1 MKVEDHC
8 VMLPRLGLRD
18 FLATI
23 DLSDIA
29 LDSIGW
35 SGGNTALKCLSRD
48 LPIVAMTGPP
58 MQANHIVRRSCV

>member
-18 FLATI
+18 FLATL

-35 SGGNTALKCLSRD
+35 SGGNTALKCLS
-48 LPIVAMTGPP
+48 ATS
-58 MQANHIVRRSCV
+58 RSSP